1 MTTRTRPFVRPCR
14 PEDRD
19 AVYDVCVR
27 TADAGGDAR
36 GTYRDPDLM
45 GDLFAGPYLW
55 LEPELAFVLD
65 DGERAVGYAVGTAD
79 TAAFAEAFR
88 RTWLPRVAGRYPRA
102 QTPRTPDDHMIELL
116 YTPER
121 MVLPELADHPAHLHI
136 DILPGHQRA
145 GHGTELMGELL
156 AALHRAGA
164 ERVHLG
170 MLTANTGARRFY
182 DRLGFRELAVRDPG
196 PLTYLGRPT
205 GALPHHG
212 DHRGAGAA

>member
-1 MTTRTRPFVRPCR
+1 MSADSGGAPVVRPYR
-14 PEDRD
+14 PRDRD

-36 GTYRDPDLM
+36 GIYRDPDLM
-45 GDLFAGPYLW
+45 PDLFAGPYVHLA
-55 LEPELAFVLD
+55 PHLAFVLD

-88 RTWLPRVAGRYPRA
+88 REWLPRVAGRYPRA
-102 QTPRTPDDHMIELL
+102 RTPDTPDERMTELL

-121 MVLPELADHPAHLHI
+121 MVLPELAGHPAHLHV

-145 GHGTELMGELL
+145 GHGTALVHALL
-156 AALHRAGA
+156 DALRREGA

-170 MLTANTGARRFY
+170 MLTVNTGARRFY
-182 DRLGFRELAVRDPG
+182 DRLGFHELAVPDPG
-196 PLTYLGRPT
+196 PLTYLGRST
-205 GALPHHG
+205 EV
-212 DHRGAGAA
+212 GAAR